1 MRSLDPR
8 SFVDRVS
15 VYTED
20 DSDEPPVLEIPPVV
34 LDFTS
39 DDVWDAFSDFSGD
52 IAEFDL
58 PVEEFEG
65 GTLPDDLFRL
75 VISDDET
82 LGDGG
87 NAPSSIDNSDTVGRI
102 LEVLNAFDNPD
113 PALAWR
119 LANMPDDVLLTFEV
133 MDFELEDFFF
143 FFFFFF

>member
-8 SFVDRVS
+8 PFVDRVS
-15 VYTED
+15 VYTEE
-20 DSDEPPVLEIPPVV
+20 DSDEPPVLEVPPVV

-52 IAEFDL
+52 IADFGL

-82 LGDGG
+82 LDDGG
-87 NAPSSIDNSDTVGRI
+87 DAPSSIDDSLDTVGRI

-119 LANMPDDVLLTFEV
+119 LANMPDNVLLSFEV
-133 MDFELEDFFF
+133 TDFELEEDSPQ
-143 FFFFFF
+143 